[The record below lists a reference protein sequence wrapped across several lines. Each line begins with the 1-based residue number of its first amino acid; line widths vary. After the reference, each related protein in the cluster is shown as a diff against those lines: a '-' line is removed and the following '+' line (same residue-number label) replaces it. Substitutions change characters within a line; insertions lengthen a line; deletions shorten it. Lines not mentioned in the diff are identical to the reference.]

1 MTKIKIKIFKAVYT
15 PGYSVSSPFITLAR
29 VSIDTGLCTKHSTF
43 SLGNISR
50 NSSKNNSNAVTGIF
64 MIYLLQVSCTIQ
76 SHSSLASL
84 YQAVTSRTSMP

>member
-50 NSSKNNSNAVTGIF
+50 NSSKNNSNAVTF
-64 MIYLLQVSCTIQ
+64 MIYLLQVSVQFKAI
-76 SHSSLASL
+76 HLWHL
-84 YQAVTSRTSMP
+84 YIKQ